1 MAKEGGL
8 GFRDLHSFN
17 KAMLA
22 KQGWRLIQNLD
33 SLCARILKANY
44 YPNSDFLNAKCKD
57 GCSYTW
63 RSIMQWLKVLKDGV
77 IWHIGNGQRVG
88 I

>member
-77 IWHIGNGQRVG
+77 IWRIGNGQRVG